1 MPKCP
6 FATFEEITG
15 SVGAY
20 SGGPFKIVHH
30 TTEGSSAEGAFSAF
44 RTHRSD
50 PHFTVNAT
58 TIFQHIDTSEA
69 ARALRNAP
77 GGVQTNRDSAI
88 QIEVVGFA
96 HRPKGAATLRNVQ
109 RLCNW
114 IEETHNVP
122 NEWPSGPPK
131 PAVNGHDPGGHNRN
145 VANWDTKGGHYGHS
159 QVPENTHWDP
169 AYTAEE
175 AAFVISPA
183 ATDSM
188 SGADAFEAEPDLTN
202 EVSRMPDHADPHGAY
217 EEDAVEAPAPAR
229 PKPPAKKRAPAKRA
243 KAKSRAGKAKAK
255 VSAAAK
261 SARSAK
267 KAKKSAK
274 KAGRSAMKA
283 PKKAKKTKTTRT
295 RKAAKKKGRKR

>member
-1 MPKCP
+1 MARCP
-6 FATFEEITG
+6 FAEWMPISGPSG
-15 SVGAY
+15 SFT
-20 SGGPFKIVHH
+20 GGPFKIVHH

-58 TIFQHIDTSEA
+58 TIFQHIDTSQA

-114 IEETHNVP
+114 IEETHNIP
-122 NEWPSGPPK
+122 NVWPSGPPK
-131 PAVNGHDPGGHNRN
+131 PAVHGHDPGGHNRN

-169 AYTAEE
+169 GYTAEE
-175 AAFVISPA
+175 SAFVISPA
-183 ATDSM
+183 AVDSM
-188 SGADAFEAEPDLTN
+188 SDAAALEVEPDLTN

-217 EEDAVEAPAPAR
+217 EYEEGAVEAPAPAR
-229 PKPPAKKRAPAKRA
+229 RKPPAKKKPPPKRA
-243 KAKSRAGKAKAK
+243 KAKSRAGKAKTK
-255 VSAAAK
+255 VSVAAK
-261 SARSAK
+261 TKRPAK
-267 KAKKSAK
+267 KAKKARRK
-274 KAGRSAMKA
+274 AMKA
-283 PKKAKKTKTTRT
+283 PKKAKKTTTAGT
-295 RKAAKKKGRKR
+295 KKAAKKKGRKR